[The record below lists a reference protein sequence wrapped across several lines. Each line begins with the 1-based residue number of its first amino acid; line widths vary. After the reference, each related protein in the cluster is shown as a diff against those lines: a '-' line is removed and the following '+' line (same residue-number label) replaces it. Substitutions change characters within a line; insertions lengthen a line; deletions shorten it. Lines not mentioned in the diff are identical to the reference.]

1 MIATN
6 AKSVVEQVLSDT
18 GTSKKELAEKMGY
31 CDASVVRHVL
41 GDNGADMHLST
52 LIRWCDALGYT
63 VSVAPR
69 SGASRYEL
77 HTEN

>member
-6 AKSVVEQVLSDT
+6 AKSVVEQMLRDT
-18 GTSKKELAEKMGY
+18 GATKKELAKKMDY
-31 CDASVVRHVL
+31 
-41 GDNGADMHLST
+41 
-52 LIRWCDALGYT
+52 CDALGYT

-77 HTEN
+77 HTEK